1 MRRLLAFV
9 FGLLACAGL
18 QAQGDASTVVVR
30 PKEIFT
36 VLNNPGIG
44 FTTFQRFNGD
54 ALNPLNTNNG
64 AGWTEGLPIVYQPFS
79 GKLTNKDYPATR
91 IAYFRVD
98 WAFVEPKPG
107 EYNWAMIDKA
117 LKTAA
122 ERGQTLM
129 FRVAPFE
136 EGAQDVPAW
145 FRALVGKE
153 KTELS
158 PGWRF
163 DPEDPRYLQY
173 FGALVRALGER
184 YDGHPDLE
192 LVDIA
197 ILGLWGEGEGTHL
210 LSDKTRVA
218 LIYAYLDAFK
228 KTHLNFQPINGD
240 APDPGLA
247 VRGTPIAAYW
257 PDGSHN
263 GVGPHMRHVGYR
275 MDCIGDMTT
284 ELWPKQ
290 GWSHMLD
297 IYPKEIARSGMAEAW
312 KKAPISM
319 EICWVFDTW
328 LGRLKYDLKTVQAIF
343 DQALKWHVSSFNAKS
358 SPVPKVLQPL
368 VDQWLLKMGY
378 RLVLRKF
385 EYPAV
390 VTQQGKLPVLALME
404 NVGVAPLYKDFKFAV
419 RLKGAQRA
427 LVLPT
432 SADPRQWLPGDNVHL
447 QDLFIPHNLPAGSY
461 AVEVAIVSPDSLQ
474 PRVLL
479 AIEGAD
485 SEGWYTM
492 GKVEVQRAP

>member
-1 MRRLLAFV
+1 MSKLVSLVLALLT
-9 FGLLACAGL
+9 LATAH
-18 QAQGDASTVVVR
+18 AQEAAPMVVVR
-30 PKEIFT
+30 PQEIFT

-54 ALNPLNTNNG
+54 ALNPLDTNKG
-64 AGWTEGLPIVYQPFS
+64 EGWTEGFPIVYQPFN
-79 GKLTNKDYPATR
+79 GKLTNQGYPQTS

-98 WAFVEPKPG
+98 WAFVEPQPG
-107 EYNWAMIDKA
+107 QYNWAMIDKA

-136 EGAQDVPAW
+136 SGAQDVPAW
-145 FRALVGKE
+145 YRTLVGKE
-153 KTELS
+153 KTELL
-158 PGWRF
+158 PDWRI
-163 DPEDPRYLQY
+163 DPEDPRHLHY
-173 FGALVRALGER
+173 FGGLVRALGER

-192 LVDIA
+192 LVDMSIV
-197 ILGLWGEGEGTHL
+197 GLWGEGEGTHL

-218 LIYAYLDAFK
+218 LINAYLEAFR
-228 KTHLNFQPINGD
+228 KTPLNFQPLNGD

-247 VRGTPIAAYW
+247 VKGTPIAAYW
-257 PDGSHN
+257 PDGRHN
-263 GVGPHMRHVGYR
+263 GVGPQMRHVGYR

-297 IYPKEIARSGMAEAW
+297 IYPKEIVRSGMSEAW

-319 EICWVFDTW
+319 EICWVFNTW
-328 LGRLKYDLKTVQAIF
+328 LQRLKYDEKTVQAIF
-343 DQALKWHVSSFNAKS
+343 DQALKWHISNFNAKS
-358 SPVPKVLQPL
+358 SPVPESLQPL
-368 VDQWLLKMGY
+368 VDRWLNRMGY

-390 VTQQGKLPVLALME
+390 VAQHGRLPILALME
-404 NVGVAPLYKDFKFAV
+404 NIGVAPIYKDFRFAV
-419 RLKGAQRA
+419 RLKGTHRT

-447 QDLFIPHNLPAGSY
+447 QDLFIPHDLPPGEY
-461 AVEVAIVSPDSLQ
+461 ALEVGLVSPDSWQ
-474 PRVLL
+474 PKVKL
-479 AIEGAD
+479 AIAGVN
-485 SEGWYTM
+485 SEGWYPL
-492 GKVEVQRAP
+492 GHIEVKHAP